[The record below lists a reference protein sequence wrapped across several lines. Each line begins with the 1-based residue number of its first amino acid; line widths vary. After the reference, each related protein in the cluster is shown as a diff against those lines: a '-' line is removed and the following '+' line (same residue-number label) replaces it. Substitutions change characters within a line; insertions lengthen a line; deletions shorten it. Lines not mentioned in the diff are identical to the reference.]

1 MPNGGSDCC
10 GTCWF
15 NAKNKGE
22 VGYAQAH
29 DPEPDYCVIR
39 QLPIEGAFWTYCAN
53 HPHHNPDKIDVPI
66 GPAFKATSDPDDDGT
81 VGPMYERVVWQ
92 QSPDTEK
99 VRDTLLAL
107 LHEIVESPTAAYLG
121 YPTMSFDDTVI
132 WQLGEF
138 QERRA
143 IPDLQRIA
151 KFELGLHAPVGRL
164 NSMTASLAL
173 EALAKIGAGE

>member
-22 VGYAQAH
+22 VGNAHAH
-29 DPEPDYCVIR
+29 DPEPDYCVIP
-39 QLPIEGAFWTYCAN
+39 QL
-53 HPHHNPDKIDVPI
+53 PI
-66 GPAFKATSDPDDDGT
+66 GPAFKSTLDPDDDGM
-81 VGPMYERVVWQ
+81 VCPMYGRVVWQ

-99 VRDTLLAL
+99 ARDTLLAL

-121 YPTMSFDDTVI
+121 YPTMSFDDIVI

-138 QERRA
+138 
-143 IPDLQRIA
+143 
-151 KFELGLHAPVGRL
+151 
-164 NSMTASLAL
+164 
-173 EALAKIGAGE
+173 